1 MSLKKGPFVSQ
12 DKLPKRDVVLSLAFP
27 NINDSG
33 NLLASGRDKAMVN
46 TNTDV
51 NNVKAVDPNVLEF
64 WLNNTLAE
72 AAKDME
78 VPSTIKK
85 SNEG

>member
-1 MSLKKGPFVSQ
+1 
-12 DKLPKRDVVLSLAFP
+12 
-27 NINDSG
+27 
-33 NLLASGRDKAMVN
+33 MVN